1 MKPRESD
8 CDQNKKLKTCL
19 DGPDG
24 PDSLTGTNELNALSE
39 LRTDRVRFE
48 WHPVDDGR
56 GLQRRFQL

>member
-8 CDQNKKLKTCL
+8 CDPNKKLKTYL
-19 DGPDG
+19 DG
-24 PDSLTGTNELNALSE
+24 PDSLTGTNELNVLSE

>member
-1 MKPRESD
+1 MSGKP
-8 CDQNKKLKTCL
+8 
-19 DGPDG
+19 
-24 PDSLTGTNELNALSE
+24 GTEKRAAEKPFLPQRTSELIVLSE